1 MNLGMYGILIVF
13 ALFIILLIFFPQL
26 SCFGRC
32 VRSPFCPIL
41 HKKKHKKIETSDY
54 GFSLVDDSKKKEV
67 IRPKKKVQDIKT
79 QGYGFNLTASKEE
92 QKTERE
98 KGKDTTSENND
109 VHTN

>member
-13 ALFIILLIFFPQL
+13 ALLIILLIIFPKM

-32 VRSPFCPIL
+32 GRSPFYSIS
-41 HKKKHKKIETSDY
+41 HNKKHKKIKTSDY
-54 GFSLVDDSKKKEV
+54 GFSLGDDSKKKEM

-79 QGYGFNLTASKEE
+79 QDYGFNLTASKEE
-92 QKTERE
+92 QKTEE
-98 KGKDTTSENND
+98 DEGKNKTSENND